1 MRNFLGSYSS
11 NRQQRNALRALPVQR
26 KVANCTCGQAIF
38 FPNSECLA
46 CGNALGYAPDQ
57 GTPTAIQPAEGG
69 LWQLPEA
76 SSGLY
81 RRCANLDTPAA
92 CNWLVPAESG
102 ENFCVACQLNHTIP
116 DLSFEGNGERWRK
129 LELAKR
135 QLVAQLLGLG
145 LQVIPQSQ
153 DAEHGLAFDF
163 LAPDATGTPTTGHAN
178 GLITLNILEA
188 DDAHREKVRADMHEP
203 YRTLL
208 GHFRHEVGHY
218 YFDRLVAGT
227 AWEEPFRALF
237 GDERADYGDALQRHY
252 EQGAP
257 AGWESQYVSAYATMH
272 PWEDWAETWAH
283 YLHMMDTL
291 ATAASLGMNAGS
303 LQLDFQPFTRE
314 ALYEAEDRSDDE
326 FLGFANAWIEL
337 AAMLNELSRSMGQPD
352 FYPFALPAPVIA
364 KLHFIHKVIHSAQP
378 SVLEQGLAADDTT
391 AGATLGATL

>member
-1 MRNFLGSYSS
+1 MRNFLGSFSS
-11 NRQQRNALRALPVQR
+11 NRQQRNVLRALPVQR

-57 GTPTAIQPAEGG
+57 GTPTALLPAEGG
-69 LWQLPEA
+69 LWQLPETT
-76 SSGLY
+76 SGLY

-102 ENFCVACQLNHTIP
+102 DGFCVACQLNHTIP

-135 QLVAQLLGLG
+135 HLVAQLLGLG
-145 LQVIPQSQ
+145 LQVIPQTV
-153 DAEHGLAFDF
+153 DAERGLAFDF

-227 AWEEPFRALF
+227 AWEEPFRVLF
-237 GDERADYGDALQRHY
+237 GDERANYGDALKRHY

-257 AGWESQYVSAYATMH
+257 ANWESQYVSAYATMH

-378 SVLEQGLAADDTT
+378 SVLEQRLAADDTA
-391 AGATLGATL
+391 AGATLGATV

>member
-11 NRQQRNALRALPVQR
+11 NRQQRNVLRALPVQR

-57 GTPTAIQPAEGG
+57 GTPTALLPAEGG
-69 LWQLPEA
+69 LWQLPETT
-76 SSGLY
+76 SGLY

-102 ENFCVACQLNHTIP
+102 DGFCVACQLNHTIP

-145 LQVIPQSQ
+145 LQVIPQTV
-153 DAEHGLAFDF
+153 DAERGLAFDF

-227 AWEEPFRALF
+227 AWEEPFRVLF
-237 GDERADYGDALQRHY
+237 GDERADYGEALKRHY

-257 AGWESQYVSAYATMH
+257 ANWESQYVSAYATMH

-364 KLHFIHKVIHSAQP
+364 KLHFIHKVVDSANP
-378 SVLEQGLAADDTT
+378 LDINNLSSGAA
-391 AGATLGATL
+391 A